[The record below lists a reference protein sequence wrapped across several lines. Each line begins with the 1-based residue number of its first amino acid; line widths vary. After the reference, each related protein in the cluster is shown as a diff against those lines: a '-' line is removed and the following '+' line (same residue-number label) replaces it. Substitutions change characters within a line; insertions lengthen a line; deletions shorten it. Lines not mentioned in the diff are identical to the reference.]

1 MICTLFE
8 YLNEAQLYVS
18 PNKLVAVGGKIRR
31 GVQEH
36 MHNITENLKEYNL
49 SGEKMQ
55 ATEASLEHILF
66 LTASFFEDME

>member
-1 MICTLFE
+1 MSVSYFSPTSYF
-8 YLNEAQLYVS
+8 VS
-18 PNKLVAVGGKIRR
+18 PNSSSLLEGKF
-31 GVQEH
+31 GEVVQEH
-36 MHNITENLKEYNL
+36 MHNITENLKECNL

>member
-1 MICTLFE
+1 M
-8 YLNEAQLYVS
+8 
-18 PNKLVAVGGKIRR
+18 LVAVR
-31 GVQEH
+31 GNFGEIVQEH
-36 MHNITENLKEYNL
+36 MHNITENLKEYSL